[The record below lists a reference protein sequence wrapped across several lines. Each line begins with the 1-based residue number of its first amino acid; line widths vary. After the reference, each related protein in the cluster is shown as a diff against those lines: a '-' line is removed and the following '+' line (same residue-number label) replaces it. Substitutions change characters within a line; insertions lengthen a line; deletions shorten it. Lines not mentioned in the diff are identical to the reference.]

1 MKKDSKQLHYRM
13 LVEWSDEDRVFVARA
28 PAFPFVAAHGDS
40 EVEAIRELHAAI
52 DLAVESLRKA
62 RRPTPPTE
70 SATEFSGQ
78 VRLRM
83 PASFHRMLSSMAEF
97 EGISLNTLMVELLA
111 EAAGWRSAVPKA
123 HEDDGA
129 IIARETPARYLVGP
143 PRSRR
148 KRRSGT

>member
-1 MKKDSKQLHYRM
+1 MKKNAKQLHYRM

-28 PAFPFVAAHGDS
+28 PAFSFVAAHGDS
-40 EVEAIRELHAAI
+40 EVDAIRELQTAI
-52 DLAVESLRKA
+52 ELAVESLRKA
-62 RRPTPPTE
+62 RRPVPPPE

-111 EAAGWRSAVPKA
+111 EAAGWRSAVPQSR
-123 HEDDGA
+123 DDNDGA
-129 IIARETPARYLVGP
+129 LVARETPARYLVGP
-143 PRSRR
+143 PRRRR
-148 KRRSGT
+148 K